1 MSANKYVPRDYNPR
15 LTATQEQVDSCNEK
29 ITNFQK
35 GASFGSVSNP
45 DVGDKRKNKWFDQC
59 LKHEQNV
66 SSLAGPE
73 AKAVWEEEQEEI
85 KNAQT
90 AGFGNIPKV
99 VWIVIG
105 VGVLY
110 MVAKKQKWIK

>member
-1 MSANKYVPRDYNPR
+1 MSANKYVPKDYNPR
-15 LTATQEQVDSCNEK
+15 LTATEEQVNICNEK
-29 ITNFQK
+29 IINFQK
-35 GASFGSVSNP
+35 GASFGTDANP

-73 AKAVWEEEQEEI
+73 AKKVYEAEQEALT
-85 KNAQT
+85 KT

-99 VWIVIG
+99 AWVVIG

-110 MVAKKQKWIK
+110 FVARKQKWIK